1 MAREKTPDRR
11 LRRRN
16 LAARMVEPEEEVSLT
31 RRPDGEGPD
40 SAIRAAVLASLL
52 MGKSVSQIAIQYNL
66 PYSTVRYWA
75 ERFDI
80 TNPVQRR
87 DQLSEKL
94 LTFVEAE
101 IESLLAISLTT
112 RDEDWILDQS
122 ASELAQFVAVK
133 QDRLLNILAAYGRV
147 TDHRNQLTAQIVED
161 DKGE

>member
-16 LAARMVEPEEEVSLT
+16 LAARMVEPDEEVSLT

-66 PYSTVRYWA
+66 PYQTVYGWA
-75 ERFDI
+75 QRFDI
-80 TNPVQRR
+80 TNPIQRR
-87 DQLSEKL
+87 DQLSEKM
-94 LTFVEAE
+94 LTLVEQE

-122 ASELAQFVAVK
+122 ASEIAQFVATK
-133 QDRLLNILAAYGRV
+133 QNFLMNILAAYGRV
-147 TDHRNQLTAQIVED
+147 TEHRNQLAAAQVVED
-161 DKGE
+161 ES